1 MYQTITFNDRWKPDE
16 NHTTLFSAKDCTIPR
31 IIGRL
36 HTCIMYHDYKSSVFS
51 VQFWFIFDNVH
62 FCGNP
67 QKDVFDDVYKLGCR
81 L

>member
-1 MYQTITFNDRWKPDE
+1 MGTYVNYTE
-16 NHTTLFSAKDCTIPR
+16 AES
-31 IIGRL
+31 
-36 HTCIMYHDYKSSVFS
+36 YSVFWYIS
-51 VQFWFIFDNVH
+51 DNVQ